1 MRRRRRTPKEY
12 FTETAT
18 NKRVRNVDKGDES
31 GEDKHDDW
39 SVTSEQ
45 ILDGL
50 RKSLRKPSKI
60 CLLVTLS
67 SFSNSFIS
75 RISRILFCKIF
86 QNFKVK

>member
-1 MRRRRRTPKEY
+1 MQRKRRTPKKY

-50 RKSLRKPSKI
+50 RKPFRKPSKI
-60 CLLVTLS
+60 CLLVTLQASS
-67 SFSNSFIS
+67 SFIISNSLITS
-75 RISRILFCKIF
+75 NLS
-86 QNFKVK
+86 KVKNNIG